1 MNIELTKTLVAGI
14 FSALIVGGSAV
25 HAGGKAGGVVKSL
38 EPSVDGVESVVVA
51 IKSSP
56 VMEVVGEDEDV
67 FWEVDEAGT
76 ETACVAIQIG
86 MNLLMPELQDC
97 QGNTVADMS
106 PSADEVKLFLTLEG
120 VRVVGPDIFEADPLP
135 MCTTPCGPKPLTG
148 LLNAFASMPGS
159 DVVVCPLCW
168 NTRYGPCDP
177 DDPETTCPNVGE
189 VAGGVGIHDL
199 FLYAD
204 KVIDF

>member
-1 MNIELTKTLVAGI
+1 MNIDLSKTLAVGI
-14 FSALIVGGSAV
+14 LSALLLGVSAV
-25 HAGGKAGGVVKSL
+25 HAGGKAGGIKKSL

-56 VMEVVGEDEDV
+56 VVEVEDEYG
-67 FWEVDEAGT
+67 EVSWQADEAGT
-76 ETACVAIQIG
+76 EAACVAIQIG
-86 MNLLMPELQDC
+86 MNLLMSELKGCD
-97 QGNTVADMS
+97 GSFLADMS
-106 PSADEVKLFLTLEG
+106 PAAGEVKLFLTLDG
-120 VRVVGPDIFEADPLP
+120 VRLDGPDILDAVDTP
-135 MCTTPCGPKPLTG
+135 MCTTPCGQVPLTG

-159 DVVVCPLCW
+159 DVIVCPLCW
-168 NTRYGPCDP
+168 NTRYGPCDRE
-177 DDPETTCPNVGE
+177 DPESTCPNVGD